1 MYWTDLPGSELM
13 KRVYSNPPSINEI
26 DIFSIDVK
34 RDGPT
39 VIMSFDLVNSLPDK
53 TPDKWGKDF
62 NRCRAGIYC
71 FGVSNLNMQGIGT
84 DMLTKIDIKM
94 MDNNNIVSIKNND
107 IDIKVICSHI
117 SLTGP
122 SVYIRK

>member
-71 FGVSNLNMQGIGT
+71 FGVSNLNMQGIET
-84 DMLTKIDIKM
+84 DMVTKIDIKM

-107 IDIKVICSHI
+107 IDIKFICSHI

>member
-1 MYWTDLPGSELM
+1 MM

-71 FGVSNLNMQGIGT
+71 FGVSNLNMQGIET
-84 DMLTKIDIKM
+84 DMVTKIDIKM

-107 IDIKVICSHI
+107 IDIKFICSHI

>member
-13 KRVYSNPPSINEI
+13 RRVYSNPPFINEI

-71 FGVSNLNMQGIGT
+71 FGVSDLNMQGIET
-84 DMLTKIDIKM
+84 DMVAKVDIKI
-94 MDNNNIVSIKNND
+94 MDNKNIVSIKNND
-107 IDIKVICSHI
+107 INIKIICSHI

-122 SVYIRK
+122 SVYISK